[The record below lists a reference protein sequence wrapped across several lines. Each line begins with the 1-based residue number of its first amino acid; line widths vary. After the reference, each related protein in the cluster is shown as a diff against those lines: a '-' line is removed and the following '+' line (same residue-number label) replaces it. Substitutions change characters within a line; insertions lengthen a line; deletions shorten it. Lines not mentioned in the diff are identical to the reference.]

1 MGMIAYLD
9 HVAITVKNLNRSIE
23 FYTKLGFSVVRR
35 AETTTLNIAFVGS
48 GLARLELFELRK
60 EAAKEVSQ
68 PKDNEIGVKHIAF
81 HVDDIEGVVEELKK
95 KGVEFT
101 TEIMKTGRRT
111 SIFFKDPD
119 GTILQLI
126 QG

>member
-1 MGMIAYLD
+1 MIPYVD
-9 HVAITVKNLNRSIE
+9 HVAITVKDLARSVE
-23 FYTKLGFSVVRR
+23 FYTKLGFTALRKM
-35 AETTTLNIAFVGS
+35 ETPSLNIVFVGS
-48 GLARLELFELRK
+48 GLTQLELFELRK
-60 EAAKEVSQ
+60 EVAKEVS
-68 PKDNEIGVKHIAF
+68 PLKENEIGIKHIAF
-81 HVDDIEGVVEELKK
+81 HVDEIEEVVEELKK

>member
-1 MGMIAYLD
+1 MIAYLD

-101 TEIMKTGRRT
+101 TEIAKTGRRAT
-111 SIFFKDPD
+111 IFFKDPD